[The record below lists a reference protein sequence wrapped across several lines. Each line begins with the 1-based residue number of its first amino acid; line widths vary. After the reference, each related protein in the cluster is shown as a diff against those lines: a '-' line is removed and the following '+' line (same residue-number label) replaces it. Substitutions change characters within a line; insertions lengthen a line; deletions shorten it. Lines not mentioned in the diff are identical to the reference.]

1 MDPGKA
7 ARLSAASLARATDA
21 ARPARPARPERPERP
36 AAIVLIDGEH
46 YPPVVVDTLREL
58 SSRYELVAALFVG
71 GGEKLRDRQAVELD
85 ELYGLP
91 VTPVPAAPPA
101 AAAGVLRAAL
111 GDLIGSTGAR
121 VVVDVSDEPVLGY
134 LERFQLISVALS
146 WGARYVGADFEFS
159 PQSLARLSSK
169 PSLAIIGTGK
179 RVGKTAVSGFIGRR
193 LGGRF
198 GLEAVVIVAMGRG
211 GPAAPQVVY
220 GGDRLG
226 VEGLLAVSR
235 QGLHAA
241 SDYLEDAVLTGV
253 TTVGCRR
260 CGGGMAGAS
269 MTDTVGA
276 ALGLV
281 ENMPAAVVV
290 WEGSGSAIP
299 PVRAQAVVCVASAT
313 QPPEYITGYLGT
325 YRMLIS
331 DALFLTMCE
340 PPFCAAAR
348 VDSLRAAVA
357 SVRPDID
364 LIPTVFR
371 PRPVDSVAG
380 RRVAYFTTAAP
391 ESAGLLVRHL
401 EEVHG
406 ARVTAVSTDLAR
418 RPALVAAVAAAADTA
433 DVFLTEIKAAAVD
446 VVAEAAAARGKEL
459 VFCDNEPVATDGRD
473 LAAVVD
479 GLTDTAL
486 ARFAAEGASR

>member
-1 MDPGKA
+1 MD
-7 ARLSAASLARATDA
+7 SSLAQTSGA
-21 ARPARPARPERPERP
+21 APPRPT
-36 AAIVLIDGEH
+36 AIALIDGEH
-46 YPPVVVDTLREL
+46 YPPVVVEALAEL
-58 SSRYELVAALFVG
+58 GARYAFVAAVFLG
-71 GGEKLRDRQAVELD
+71 GGEKLREQPGPLELD

-91 VTPVPAAPPA
+91 VTAVPAATPEA
-101 AAAGVLRAAL
+101 LRAAL
-111 GDLIGSTGAR
+111 SQALGATGAR

-134 LERFQLISVALS
+134 VERFQLISVAMS

-159 PQSLARLSSK
+159 PQPLARLSSK

-198 GLEAVVIVAMGRG
+198 GPDHVVIVAMGRG

-220 GGDRLG
+220 GGQRLG
-226 VEGLLAVSR
+226 AAGLLAVSR

-241 SDYLEDAVLTGV
+241 SDYLEDAVLTGL

-269 MTDTVGA
+269 VTDTVGE
-276 ALGLV
+276 ALEIVDG
-281 ENMPAAVVV
+281 MPAGIVL
-290 WEGSGSAIP
+290 WEGSGSAMP
-299 PVRAQAVVCVASAT
+299 PVQAQAVVCVASAA

-340 PPFCAAAR
+340 PPFCDAAR
-348 VDSLRAAVA
+348 VASLRKAV
-357 SVRPDID
+357 SHVNPDID
-364 LIPTVFR
+364 LVPTVFR

-380 RRVAYFTTAAP
+380 RRVAFFTTAAP
-391 ESAGLLVRHL
+391 ESAGLLAAHL
-401 EEVHG
+401 SDVHG
-406 ARVTAVSTDLAR
+406 AEVTLVSTDLAR
-418 RPALVAAVAAAADTA
+418 RAALQRAVSAADGA

-459 VFCDNEPVATDGRD
+459 VFCDNEPVALDGRD
-473 LAAVVD
+473 LDAVVD
-479 GLTDTAL
+479 GLAGRAL
-486 ARFAAEGASR
+486 ERFAKESGS